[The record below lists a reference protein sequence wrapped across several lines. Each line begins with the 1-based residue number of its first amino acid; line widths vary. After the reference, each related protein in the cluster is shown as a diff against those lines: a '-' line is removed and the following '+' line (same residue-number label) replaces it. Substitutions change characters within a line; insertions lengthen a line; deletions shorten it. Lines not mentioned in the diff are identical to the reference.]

1 MRIPVGDFGNA
12 VARPASAVP
21 ISADAYGAQRGA
33 SLAQVGQGLQQVGAE
48 LGRYQQDLNRI
59 KSIRT
64 MAEAKNSLYTL
75 EDEITQGISKGDI
88 DPADAQK
95 VWEERSPKLVADRL
109 AGVGAEHRE
118 LINAQLMDTSNVLAG
133 RVRDAA
139 TKRTQ
144 QNIGGELTA
153 LGGELEREAIRDRAG
168 ANAKYEA
175 SVRGMGPQA
184 GMTPAQ
190 IETAV
195 QKFKE
200 SSANTV
206 AYTALHAARNNGQ
219 ALNEFEN
226 RLASDEFVDLDPQ
239 RRAVLL
245 NAASGYKATLDQRTQ
260 LQADR
265 AMARGQA
272 ALDQVD
278 KQIASGVPAKS
289 ADWLQW
295 MAQAAGTPYER
306 DMAERLKSEQEVQE
320 TLQKPIAE
328 QLAMVREKQ
337 ASQMAQGA
345 SLTDQANLRRLTD
358 AVQTSI
364 KMLTDSPLQY
374 VQNRAGVA
382 VQPLA
387 VDALLR
393 PDGAAVIGAQ
403 VRDRVNTI
411 NALREANPGLVQMHP
426 LLPDEAKI
434 LADVLKNAPAGQKS
448 ATLGTLYHAFGN
460 PQAYDGAMNQLKD
473 IDPFMARMG
482 LRASS
487 YAQSQI
493 TNNWFSPD
501 VVQSAGDVAAIAL
514 HGDEILRTGGKNGTV
529 SYPIP
534 KDQEFMTAIQ
544 GKVGNLYRGAGPGD
558 SGAQQFMQDAYAIK
572 AYYVGRAAQEG
583 DTSGMVD
590 GGRMD
595 QAIAAVLG
603 KQVDFHGNGQVLAPW
618 GMSESDFSAR
628 ANKALADMFKAAGIQ
643 DKVSSHMGNVGLIGV
658 GGGVYFPTLAG
669 TPLADDQG
677 RPLVIRLAPDADTG
691 RDTFGRPLSEQIP
704 VGTVPRAPKGLVEEG
719 NIDLRARPVIRNEDG
734 SISTVRSMSF
744 EEDGQEVLIPT
755 VAADG
760 SRVLSDDEAIEQ
772 YRRTGKFLG
781 KFKTPEAANA
791 YAQNLH
797 EQQAKEYGGR

>member
-1 MRIPVGDFGNA
+1 MRIPTGDFGNA
-12 VARPASAVP
+12 VARPASAPQVSP
-21 ISADAYGAQRGA
+21 GSFGAQEA
-33 SLAQVGQGLQQVGAE
+33 AAQVQVGQAVQQVGNE
-48 LGRYQQDLNRI
+48 LAARQQDLNRI
-59 KSIRT
+59 RSIRT

-75 EDEITQGISKGDI
+75 EDEITQGISKGEI

-95 VWEERSPKLVADRL
+95 VWQDRSPKLVADRL
-109 AGVGAEHRE
+109 AGVGDEHRE
-118 LINAQLMDTSNVLAG
+118 LINAQLMDTSNALAG

-153 LGGELEREAIRDRAG
+153 LGGELEREANPAL
-168 ANAKYEA
+168 A
-175 SVRGMGPQA
+175 SSRYDQTVRSMGPAA
-184 GMTPAQ
+184 GWTPTQ
-190 IETAV
+190 IEHSISTFRE
-195 QKFKE
+195 K
-200 SSANTV
+200 
-206 AYTALHAARNNGQ
+206 AYATKAYAMVHAARNDIG
-219 ALNEFEN
+219 ALDEVQ
-226 RLASDEFVDLDPQ
+226 RVISSDEFSALDPQ

-245 NAASGYKATLDQRTQ
+245 NTASGYKATLEQRTQ

-265 AMARGQA
+265 ALARGQA

-278 KQIASGVPAKS
+278 KQIASGVPAKP

-306 DMAERLKSEQEVQE
+306 DMADRLKSEQEVQD

-337 ASQMAQGA
+337 AAQMAQGA

-364 KMLTDSPLQY
+364 KTLTDSPLQY
-374 VQNRAGVA
+374 AQDRAGIA

-387 VDALLR
+387 VDALLQ

-426 LLPDEAKI
+426 LLPDETKV
-434 LADVLKNAPAGQKS
+434 LADALKSAPAAQKS
-448 ATLGTLYHAFGN
+448 AMLGTLYRAFGDS
-460 PQAYDGAMNQLKD
+460 QAYEGAMNQLNG
-473 IDPFMARMG
+473 IDPFMSRMG

-487 YAQSQI
+487 YAQAQI
-493 TNNWFSPD
+493 TNNWVDPD
-501 VVQSAGDVAAIAL
+501 VVQASGDVAAIAL

-529 SYPIP
+529 SFPIP
-534 KDQEFMTAIQ
+534 KEQDFMTAIQ
-544 GKVGNLYRGAGPGD
+544 SKVGNLYRGAGVGD

-583 DTSGMVD
+583 DASGMVD
-590 GGRMD
+590 SSRMD

-603 KQVDFHGNGQVLAPW
+603 KQVNFHGNGQVLAPW
-618 GMSESDFSAR
+618 GMSESDFSTR
-628 ANKALADMFKAAGIQ
+628 ATKALSDTFKAAGIQ

-677 RPLVIRLAPDADTG
+677 RPLVIRLTPDADTG
-691 RDTFGRPLSEQIP
+691 RDTFGRPLSDQIP
-704 VGTVPRAPKGLVEEG
+704 VGTAPRAPKGLVEEG
-719 NIDLRARPVIRNEDG
+719 NIDLRARPVIRNKDG

-760 SRVLSDDEAIEQ
+760 SRVLSDDEAIDQ

-791 YAQNLH
+791 YAQDLH